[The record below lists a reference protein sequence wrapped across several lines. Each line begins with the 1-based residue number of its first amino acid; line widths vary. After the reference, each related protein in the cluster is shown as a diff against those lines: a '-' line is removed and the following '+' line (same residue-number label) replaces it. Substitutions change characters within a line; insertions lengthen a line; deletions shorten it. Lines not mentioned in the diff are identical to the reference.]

1 MSACSC
7 LFMLVHACSC
17 LFMLV
22 QVFPPSQVLAPHQQV
37 SVPVFGKKP
46 VVDVL
51 LMAPFEGL
59 QRNLESL

>member
-37 SVPVFGKKP
+37 SVPVFGKKTRGRCP
-46 VVDVL
+46 ADG
-51 LMAPFEGL
+51 PI
-59 QRNLESL
+59 